1 VSTLLPVVADRTKPR
16 GRRVTS
22 ERFGPYELRDIVGR
36 GAMGEVYRAHD
47 TVRDRIVALK
57 RLPADLV
64 KDRSYTARF
73 RRESELLARLRE
85 PHVIPIHD
93 FGEIDGRLYIDMR
106 LVEGI
111 DLESLLQRD
120 GPLAPARAV
129 AMLEQVAGAL
139 DAAHHDGLVHRD
151 VKPSNVL
158 IDESGGRE
166 FVYLIDF
173 GIARHADGS
182 KLTASGALVGTAT
195 YMAPERFSGGGDH
208 RVDVYAVGCLFYE
221 MLTGEQPFPG
231 DLPAQIYAHLH
242 REPPRPSGNGTPVP
256 AALDAVIARA
266 MAKDPARRY
275 PMAGELAADA
285 RRALVEV
292 AAPVPNAPPPAPAP
306 APSAPPPAPAP
317 SARPAAPAPPPAP
330 RAEARTEA
338 TTRPV
343 LLPTSGR
350 HRRHPARR
358 DPMPA
363 VLGLVAVLIVVVAVV
378 VLAMRV
384 LP

>member
-1 VSTLLPVVADRTKPR
+1 
-16 GRRVTS
+16 VT
-22 ERFGPYELRDIVGR
+22 ERFGPYELRDLVGR

-47 TVRDRIVALK
+47 TVRGRTVALK
-57 RLPADLV
+57 RLPADLAN
-64 KDRSYTARF
+64 DRSYTARF

-111 DLESLLQRD
+111 DLGSLLQRD
-120 GPLAPARAV
+120 GPLEPARAV
-129 AMLEQVAGAL
+129 AVIEQVAGAL

-173 GIARHADGS
+173 GIARHNDGN

-208 RVDVYAVGCLFYE
+208 RVDVYAAGCLFYE

-242 REPPRPSGNGTPVP
+242 RTPPRPSTNGTPVP
-256 AALDAVIARA
+256 AALDEVIGRA
-266 MAKDPARRY
+266 MAKVPDQRY
-275 PMAGELAADA
+275 AMAGEMAAAA
-285 RRALVEV
+285 RRALDGKPV
-292 AAPVPNAPPPAPAP
+292 AAAPAGAPPPEPAAVRVPAARAPLPRDPGAPEPARSQPARLEPPALAPAP
-306 APSAPPPAPAP
+306 A
-317 SARPAAPAPPPAP
+317 
-330 RAEARTEA
+330 TDV
-338 TTRPV
+338 TRPV
-343 LLPTSGR
+343 ILPAGGR
-350 HRRHPARR
+350 HRRPLPRR
-358 DPMPA
+358 DPLVA
-363 VLGLVAVLIVVVAVV
+363 LVIVLAAVAVLVVIMVA
-378 VLAMRV
+378 MQRMS
-384 LP
+384 